1 MTHNDFVGETSQQ
14 PGYPFSS
21 QLGGFWLST
30 DYNSVLRFPSG
41 YCPSECHQANTIRLT
56 PVDSAF
62 ELEIQL
68 EFELEF
74 ELEIV
79 SISSSFEVLTC
90 ARASY

>member
-1 MTHNDFVGETSQQ
+1 MNLDTIPV
-14 PGYPFSS
+14 
-21 QLGGFWLST
+21 
-30 DYNSVLRFPSG
+30 
-41 YCPSECHQANTIRLT
+41 NTIRLT

-62 ELEIQL
+62 ELEIQLEIQL

-79 SISSSFEVLTC
+79 SISSRFEVLKC